1 MSEFTQYP
9 RPTRLHTPGC
19 LISIHLVEGGM
30 DTPPTDSEPT
40 DAVATSAPAP
50 PWPSGCFAHLPEELM
65 GNLLS

>member
-9 RPTRLHTPGC
+9 RPTRLHT
-19 LISIHLVEGGM
+19 LRHLVSIHLVEGRM

-50 PWPSGCFAHLPEELM
+50 PWPSGCFAHLEELM